1 MDARPLEGGT
11 RRVRSKAKQ
20 RQMASETVVVG
31 LNWVGDNV
39 LALPTYR
46 ALHHRFRGE
55 GGITVAAPRH
65 IASLLAS
72 AGIFRNVI
80 AWNGDTRERIRL
92 LKAGRFRRAVI
103 LPNSFRAAMVAFAA
117 GISERWGYSTDVR
130 GMLLT
135 HGVRRDPVR
144 GHQLDDYSTLLAA
157 MNAPHV
163 VDEIPTMT
171 LPQQVRDK
179 AGRMLREAGVRVD
192 EPLFGL
198 HAGGLYGRAKHWG
211 DDRYGELAERLRD
224 AGYSVVLL
232 TSPGERHQAE
242 AISAATRG
250 LPIIGDD
257 GDVLQLA
264 AAISHC
270 SVVVTNDSGPLHLA
284 TALAVPSVS
293 IFGPTDPGRTVIP
306 GASRVVRKKFAC
318 QPCYER
324 ECPLIHHGCMNEITV
339 DAVFAAAVGLF
350 NEIDEKIET
359 DGADAVAFGS
369 E

>member
-1 MDARPLEGGT
+1 MT
-11 RRVRSKAKQ
+11 C
-20 RQMASETVVVG
+20 ETVVVG

-46 ALHHRFRGE
+46 ALHHRYRSE

-80 AWNGDTRERIRL
+80 PWNGDTRERIRL

-117 GISERWGYSTDVR
+117 GIGERWGYATDAR

-135 HGVRRDPVR
+135 HGVRRDPSR
-144 GHQLDDYSTLLAA
+144 GHQLDDYTTLLAA
-157 MNAPHV
+157 MNAPRV
-163 VDEIPTMT
+163 VDEIPTMSIP
-171 LPQQVRDK
+171 LHIRER
-179 AGRMLREAGVRVD
+179 AGRLLRDAGVRLD
-192 EPLFGL
+192 EPVFGL

-211 DDRYGELAERLRD
+211 DDRYGELAQRLRG
-224 AGYSVVLL
+224 AGFSVVLL
-232 TSPGERHQAE
+232 TSPGERHQADT
-242 AISAATRG
+242 ISAATGG
-250 LPIIGDD
+250 LPIIGDE
-257 GDVLQLA
+257 GDVLHLA

-293 IFGPTDPGRTVIP
+293 IFGPTDPDRTVIP
-306 GASRVVRKKFAC
+306 GASRVVRKPFAC
-318 QPCYER
+318 QPCYKR
-324 ECPLIHHGCMNEITV
+324 ECPLMHHGCMNEITV
-339 DAVFAAAVGLF
+339 DDVFAASVGLF
-350 NEIDEKIET
+350 NEIEGKIET
-359 DGADAVAFGS
+359 DGAGAVAFGS